1 MDKIKIVFATA
12 NPHKIEEL
20 RAIAKANGIK
30 NVEFVLPPEGFNPEE
45 TGLTFEENSLI
56 KAKEANRL
64 TGMMALA
71 DDSGLCVEALNG
83 EPGIHSARFAETAQA
98 RIDKLLKL
106 LENEENRKAK
116 FVCAMTLVNEKGDV
130 IYTTRGECT
139 GEIAYEPSGK
149 NGFGYDPVF
158 IVGSISKQSGDRFS
172 SNKVRNKGLTMSEM
186 SENEK
191 NKISHRARALN
202 NILDFV
208 KKF

>member
-1 MDKIKIVFATA
+1 MDKMKIVFATA

-20 RAIAKANGIK
+20 KAITENYGTDNI
-30 NVEFVLPPEGFNPEE
+30 EFILPPEGFNPDE

-64 TGMMALA
+64 TGMMSLA

-106 LENEENRKAK
+106 LENKENRKAK

-130 IYTTRGECT
+130 IFTTRGECS
-139 GEIAYEPSGK
+139 GKIAYEMSGT
-149 NGFGYDPVF
+149 NGFGYDPIF
-158 IVGSISKQSGDRFS
+158 IIE
-172 SNKVRNKGLTMSEM
+172 NIGLTMAEISED
-186 SENEK
+186 EK

-202 NILDFV
+202 KVLDFV

>member
-1 MDKIKIVFATA
+1 MDKMKIVFATA
-12 NPHKIEEL
+12 NTHKIEEL
-20 RAIAKANGIK
+20 KAIAENYGTDD
-30 NVEFVLPPEGFNPEE
+30 VEFILPPEGFNPDE

-64 TGMMALA
+64 TGMMSLA

-106 LENEENRKAK
+106 LENKENRKAK

-130 IYTTRGECT
+130 IFTTRGECS
-139 GEIAYEPSGK
+139 GKIAYEMSGT
-149 NGFGYDPVF
+149 NGFGYDPIF
-158 IVGSISKQSGDRFS
+158 IIE
-172 SNKVRNKGLTMSEM
+172 NIGLTMAEISED
-186 SENEK
+186 EK

-202 NILDFV
+202 KVLDFV